1 MAEQDPIVKETQ
13 DLLQEYSSARKDWI
27 KNAVEDNEFRNGKQ
41 WSDKQIKTLRSRNQE
56 ALVVNVIHPAV
67 EQAKALMTTHK
78 PKFQS
83 TGRETSDVKAGRIFS
98 DIMTWVWDSSK
109 GNTVLKQ
116 SIDDY
121 YVMGMGVL
129 YCYMDMNCDFGKGE
143 VMLASINPQHVYF
156 DPQCQDPFARDASN
170 IIVAKKV
177 MQSQIIKSYPEFEE
191 VIRSAVQTSYISDA
205 ESSRSMI
212 NAEFSSR
219 SDLTLQSEYADKDR
233 ELELMERFYKTSV
246 GVMRIF
252 DPQSNDERIL
262 NEVEYEEYLKE
273 PAFIVD
279 DANGK
284 RAVTDNAQVKQLTQM
299 YIEYGDTYHMIIDP
313 MSGQPVPAA
322 GEEEPPS
329 GELGKPNP
337 PSLVDPRPTGQ
348 SIPDS
353 TVKLEPIEKRELVG
367 KGAIQSYET
376 MVDRV
381 YQCIMVGD
389 TKLYSVILPIDDYPI
404 VPIMNGFNRNPYP
417 ISDVR
422 KVKGLQEYINKI
434 RSLIVAHASSSTN
447 VKLLIPRGSMYKRKL
462 EEEWARAGTAVI
474 EFDPELGRPI
484 VASPIPLPNEL
495 YKNEADAKADI
506 EKILG
511 IYALMQGDQG
521 SAPQT
526 FKGTIALDEF
536 GQRRIKSKKD
546 DVESAI
552 NQLAAIVVQMVQA
565 VYTDQKVI
573 RLLQPNTAPKEVQV
587 NQPIYDEISGEF
599 LGRINDIT
607 VGKYDIVMVS
617 GSTLPSNRW
626 ARFEYYMQLHQ
637 AGLIDQVEVLKQTD
651 VADMEGVL
659 ERQSQIAQMQG
670 TLQQQEETI
679 KNLQGD
685 LQTAQ
690 RESLHDRK
698 RVEVKEFEARIA
710 KLEAKIE
717 MATKLYEN
725 RASDELKK
733 LKEALSMPDNEQRQ
747 RNEGLLG
754 IDSVNADFSN

>member
-1 MAEQDPIVKETQ
+1 MRISACIVAIVLSITLMAEIDPIVKETHE
-13 DLLQEYSSARKDWI
+13 LLQEYSSARNDWI

-41 WSDKQIKTLRSRNQE
+41 WTDKQIKTLRRRNQE
-56 ALVVNVIHPAV
+56 PLVVNVIHPAV

-129 YCYMDMNCDFGKGE
+129 YSYMDMNCDFGKGE
-143 VMLASINPQHVYF
+143 VMLASINPQNVYI
-156 DPQCQDPFARDASN
+156 DPQCQDPFARDAAN

-177 MQSQIIKSYPEFEE
+177 MQSQILRSYPEFDEM
-191 VIRSAVQTSYISDA
+191 IRSAVQTSYITDTQST
-205 ESSRSMI
+205 RGLI

-219 SDLTLQSEYADKDR
+219 ADLTLQSEYADKDR
-233 ELELMERFYKTSV
+233 ELELIERFYKTSITM
-246 GVMRIF
+246 MRVF

-262 NEVEYEEYLKE
+262 DAEGYEDYLKE
-273 PAFIVD
+273 PAFIVE

-284 RAVTDNAQVKQLTQM
+284 RAVTEAEQVKQLTQM
-299 YIEYGDTYHMIIDP
+299 YVEFGEVYHMRLDP

-337 PSLVDPRPTGQ
+337 PSLVDPTPTGQ

-353 TVKLEPIEKRELVG
+353 TVRLDPIEKRGLIG
-367 KGAIQSYET
+367 KGAIQAYET
-376 MVDRV
+376 MVDRI
-381 YQCIMVGD
+381 YQCTMVGD
-389 TKLYSVILPIDDYPI
+389 TKLYSVILPIDNYPI

-422 KVKGLQEYINKI
+422 KVRGLQEYINKI

-447 VKLLIPRGSMYKRKL
+447 VKLLIPRGSMDKRKL

-474 EFDPELGRPI
+474 EFDPELGQPI

-495 YKNEADAKADI
+495 YKNETDAKADV

-511 IYALMQGDQG
+511 IYALMQ
-521 SAPQT
+521 
-526 FKGTIALDEF
+526 
-536 GQRRIKSKKD
+536 
-546 DVESAI
+546 
-552 NQLAAIVVQMVQA
+552 
-565 VYTDQKVI
+565 
-573 RLLQPNTAPKEVQV
+573 PNTAPKEVTI
-587 NQPIYDEISGEF
+587 NQSIYDEISGEF

-733 LKEALSMPDNEQRQ
+733 LKEALSMPDNEVRQ